1 MKNVLVIFAVIFAI
15 GNIMMSV
22 TATFFDVYANQY
34 LKEYEN
40 IKSFKNK
47 KLYMADDAMLIE
59 RAYEDTGIDNGM
71 PVFVIEGVLLSDNSK
86 VRLAVGE
93 QEYLRSNLDKQPL
106 YRSKL
111 TNNLFLRNAP
121 KEYYKDKF
129 ISFYLGIYFKI
140 TFYVI
145 IGIAVY
151 ILIRYIKVR
160 RYRLY

>member
-15 GNIMMSV
+15 GNIMISV
-22 TATFFDVYANQY
+22 SVTFFDVYTNQY

-47 KLYMADDAMLIE
+47 KLYMANDAIFIE
-59 RAYEDTGIDNGM
+59 RAYEDTGIDNGI
-71 PVFVIEGVLLSDNSK
+71 PVFVIEGRLSSDNSK
-86 VRLAVGE
+86 IRLAVGE
-93 QEYLRSNLDKQPL
+93 QEYLCSNLDKQPL

-145 IGIAVY
+145 IGIVIY
-151 ILIRYIKVR
+151 ICIRYIKVR

>member
-1 MKNVLVIFAVIFAI
+1 MKNVLVIFAVIFVI
-15 GNIMMSV
+15 GNIMIST
-22 TATFFDVYANQY
+22 TATILDVYANRY
-34 LKEYEN
+34 FKEYDN

-47 KLYMADDAMLIE
+47 KLYMANDAMLIE

-71 PVFVIEGVLLSDNSK
+71 PVFVIEGRLLSDNSK

-93 QEYLRSNLDKQPL
+93 QEYLRSNLDQQPL

-111 TNNLFLRNAP
+111 TNTLFLRNAP
-121 KEYYKDKF
+121 KEYYKHEF

-140 TFYVI
+140 AFYVI
-145 IGIAVY
+145 IGILIY
-151 ILIRYIKVR
+151 IFIRYIKAR